1 MMSINSDFYYT
12 YKRRLEEA
20 QKKPL
25 KERAWLLE
33 NLAKELLN
41 DLASEWLSKEEYE
54 KEVGII
60 GEDNET
66 RI

>member
-1 MMSINSDFYYT
+1 MSINSNLYYT

-20 QKKPL
+20 QRKPISQI
-25 KERAWLLE
+25 KERVWLLE

-41 DLASEWLSKEEYE
+41 DLASEWLSEEEYE

-60 GEDNET
+60 KDSN
-66 RI
+66 R